1 MPLLQI
7 LLYKLAHWPQTT
19 PPMSSL
25 SLIFLYSTL
34 VIIAAVVGGCLPS
47 RLRFG
52 HTRIQL
58 VMSLVSGLMLGVAI
72 FHLLPHGLHELG
84 DEASLDTAM
93 LWLMGGLMFTF
104 LLLRWFHF
112 HQHDASVLDHNHEH
126 PQDSC
131 AHGHEQTHSRW
142 AWLGVFGGLAV
153 HTIIDGV
160 ALGAAIAVEHE
171 AHPEMLLAGVGVFL
185 AIILHKPLDA
195 LTIASLMQRGKWPLK
210 MQILVIALFA
220 SMLPLGA
227 IFFHLAQSVLDHA
240 HTLVGFALLFSTGVF
255 LCISLSDLLPELHFH
270 SHDRV
275 KLTIFL
281 LVGILAAYSITMLE
295 PTYHVHAH

>member
-1 MPLLQI
+1 
-7 LLYKLAHWPQTT
+7 
-19 PPMSSL
+19 MSTL
-25 SLIFLYSTL
+25 SLTFLYSSL
-34 VIIAAVVGGCLPS
+34 VILAAIVGGCMPS

-58 VMSLVSGLMLGVAI
+58 VMSLVSGIMLGVAI
-72 FHLLPHGLHELG
+72 FHLLPHGLQELEG
-84 DEASLDTAM
+84 EASLDTAM

-112 HQHDASVLDHNHEH
+112 HQHDASVLDHHHDH

-131 AHGHEQTHSRW
+131 AHGHTKTNQRL

-171 AHPEMLLAGVGVFL
+171 AHPEMLFAGVGVFL

-210 MQILVIALFA
+210 AQICVVALFA

-227 IFFHLAQSVLDHA
+227 VLFHVAQATLDHA
-240 HTLVGFALLFSTGVF
+240 HAFVGFALLFSTGVF

-281 LVGILAAYSITMLE
+281 LVGILAAYGITLLE
-295 PTYHVHAH
+295 PTYHGHHGHAH